1 MRVQSAEPVYTL
13 QLKKEKRKEI
23 SRMDVLGSEPFFRP
37 ILPTDRKVTWGVE
50 EEGCTCATMVLSK
63 RNASRVTKTAGL
75 WKPNI
80 G

>member
-37 ILPTDRKVTWGVE
+37 ILPTDRKVTWGRGGGVYLCDDGVE
-50 EEGCTCATMVLSK
+50 
-63 RNASRVTKTAGL
+63 
-75 WKPNI
+75 
-80 G
+80 